1 MPLRVCGQ
9 VSFDWLLAFHFV
21 RRISQHPSFTSDMK
35 RISILSMVISFA
47 MICSCQKQ
55 DVVAEQQLAQRKVEL
70 DAREEALD
78 ERLNAFDA
86 KLNALDTKVK
96 ALAEN
101 EKSRANVQTI
111 PPAAQSQDV
120 IRDPAEAEAE
130 RDRVM
135 QQFRALIPDHSQMNA
150 AKVEK
155 DRMTRERLQ
164 RQGAQQQ
171 SQSQKQYKFQQ
182 IQKAWM
188 SGAAVSPAAPTTSSV
203 LDAASPTPSPP
214 VDAGSPTASPAA
226 ESTLPTPSPTPE

>member
-1 MPLRVCGQ
+1 MKKIFILPL
-9 VSFDWLLAFHFV
+9 
-21 RRISQHPSFTSDMK
+21 
-35 RISILSMVISFA
+35 VISFA

-70 DAREEALD
+70 DAREEALE

-86 KLNALDTKVK
+86 KLNALDAKVK

-111 PPAAQSQDV
+111 PPDAQSQDV

-130 RDRVM
+130 RDRLM

-188 SGAAVSPAAPTTSSV
+188 PGAAVSPAAATTSSA
-203 LDAASPTPSPP
+203 LDPT
-214 VDAGSPTASPAA
+214 SPTASPAA
-226 ESTLPTPSPTPE
+226 EAALPTPSPTP